1 MDKYILTLS
10 EKQAHTVIIALQEFA
25 ALRNNNWT
33 DFLTEM
39 CTDKSKVDDTV
50 KVFKEIMSAACNGKT
65 DWDKEALEL
74 VQNILT
80 KITVGDVI
88 LTKEELVFL
97 KDVLEE
103 YFRTRLN
110 QWFDFTTDVAHAG
123 YIYDKDNPDNEKL
136 FDEYIKRRNE
146 AYDKFTAA
154 FSRIYVWNIE
164 QSPEMERAQDIW
176 QVIRNRLYLDNGGD
190 PNGWNVAART
200 PMSVSG
206 EFLPKILIQ
215 KE

>member
-1 MDKYILTLS
+1 MNKYILTLS

-39 CTDKSKVDDTV
+39 CTDKAKVDDAV
-50 KVFKEIMSAACNGKT
+50 KAFKEIMSAACDGNT
-65 DWDKEALEL
+65 DWNKKDLDLA
-74 VQNILT
+74 QNILT

-88 LTKEELVFL
+88 LTKDELAFI
-97 KDVLEE
+97 KDILEE
-103 YFRTRLN
+103 YFRIRLN
-110 QWFDFTTDVAHAG
+110 QWFDFTTDVATAG
-123 YIYDKDNPDNEKL
+123 YVYDKSNPNNNKL

-154 FSRIYVWNIE
+154 LGRIHLWNTE
-164 QSPEMERAQDIW
+164 QSPEMKCSQDIW
-176 QVIRNRLYLDNGGD
+176 QVIRHRLYIDRGGD
-190 PNGWNVAART
+190 PNGWCVDART

-206 EFLPKILIQ
+206 EKLPELRSK
-215 KE
+215 KS